1 MNGKKNIEDCVVRLG
16 CVSNVCPF
24 RIYQSDTYGRVA
36 NEVTEP
42 PGLNEVESSK
52 IKAMNL

>member
-1 MNGKKNIEDCVVRLG
+1 MNLKKNIEDCVVRLG

-42 PGLNEVESSK
+42 QGLN
-52 IKAMNL
+52 